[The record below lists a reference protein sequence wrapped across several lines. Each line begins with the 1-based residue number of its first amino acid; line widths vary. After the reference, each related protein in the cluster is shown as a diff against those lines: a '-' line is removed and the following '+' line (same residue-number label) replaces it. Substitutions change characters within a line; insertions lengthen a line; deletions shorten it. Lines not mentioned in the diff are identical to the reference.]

1 MAHGSP
7 TPSHSTAH
15 ERWQLI
21 ACGLAL
27 ELLFVLMYVAGSYLD
42 WYPSRLGSP
51 AAWIEDH
58 VVALA
63 RPFLVGPDGRMSL
76 VAGAAYLVALAGAF
90 GAYALSLRRAA
101 RIGEGDGRHLGIAVG
116 FGGLFALSLL
126 LQPYLAS
133 QDIFSYAFYAR
144 ILTLYGHNPYVDVP
158 RDFPF
163 DPLFGAIF
171 WKDQPSNYGPIWS
184 YLSGLLALAAGQNV
198 ALTLAALKALVALF
212 ALLGIPLVWAILG
225 HVSPQDRLAG
235 TILYAWNP
243 LLVVETSGNGHNDVV
258 MAFFLLLGVWLYVR
272 RRPTLGL
279 AALMA
284 SALTKYVAVVLVPL
298 HVLVLLRQAASFR
311 ERAAIVV
318 RSGLV
323 VAALVVGILPIYRGP
338 TTFQVVSFGSNSLA
352 YTNSPLELVF
362 RELRVALGEPR
373 DLASLPL
380 RYRGSWVETRTP
392 TVFWSKVDDPKA
404 IGVSLPTNSS
414 LLVVEPRRGRWLHV
428 YEPRLDRFGYVPAD
442 EVAQVS
448 APSSVAAAGATAA
461 ALEDAGRSPTARRAN
476 LILRLAAAG
485 GFLAAFAAVLRKTR
499 TLADALGSSLLVL
512 FLSYWLIE
520 TWFWPWYLVWS
531 LAFAALQPRSRLTLL
546 VNGLCL
552 TTLVLNA
559 QANVDM
565 VPYLATAYE
574 YRSMLIFGLPLAAAG
589 VWLLRRRARAGGGPS
604 AWSRLAAHPFPHLP
618 SLRIAGLAVPIL
630 AVACAGVVAHAGAAS
645 RQHEPASPAS
655 ACIAW
660 ETEYRTGVEYLRA
673 QQYSQAAAALSRAA
687 HHRPD
692 LLDTYRSR
700 FVAYLQTEKY
710 DEAIADLTLLLSAE
724 GEQPGLLMARG
735 DAYDRKQRFDLAL
748 QDFARAM
755 ALDPLDPQP
764 HRRLALVYFEQ
775 GQLDEALREQWEAI
789 SLGSASA
796 PIYRELGDTYAS
808 LGQYRRALAMYDR
821 ALAVDDTYVQVHASR
836 AAALRIL
843 GRREETIPD
852 LQQVLVLSNDV
863 DEKLWAQRTLLAVA
877 DEAGPDAPTTR

>member
-1 MAHGSP
+1 LAHGSP
-7 TPSHSTAH
+7 TPGHSTAH

-225 HVSPQDRLAG
+225 HVSPRDRLAG

-352 YTNSPLELVF
+352 YTNSPVELVF

-764 HRRLALVYFEQ
+764 HRRVALVYFEQ